1 MMGDTDLYFRSM
13 RAANLASSRAGL
25 EQSRD
30 LTELLDLDQSAR
42 ELADMIY
49 LESSEDKDLNDEV
62 ENMNGAILQ

>member
-1 MMGDTDLYFRSM
+1 MGDTDLYFRSM

-42 ELADMIY
+42 ELAGMIY

>member
-1 MMGDTDLYFRSM
+1 MGDTDLYFRSM